1 MLQCNARAIFILQR
15 PAKPKKWILNSY
27 SFYVLPKKHAL
38 RDGESCFKKFVPNP
52 YPLSPSP
59 FSYMEAGFP
68 QLPQCEQIAYQ
79 KPIHLQP
86 EQVCLLRRA
95 VLVMLAESLLYSFTC
110 LRSIGVLMS
119 ISCSLHVS
127 STFL

>member
-1 MLQCNARAIFILQR
+1 MQRARYFHSSATGQAKKVDSKFIQLLCITQETCFERRRILLQKIC
-15 PAKPKKWILNSY
+15 S
-27 SFYVLPKKHAL
+27 
-38 RDGESCFKKFVPNP
+38 